1 MITHSAVSADDWAT
15 GTGWHLEESGWCSGD
30 RCIPLAGL
38 TRDEAGNFQTEEL
51 ASATNRG
58 TYRSDDYVSVGPEF
72 GDLSAATS
80 GSSLPDLILQ
90 DRQGN
95 PVSLSSLVARRRR
108 MVLHAWAP
116 W

>member
-1 MITHSAVSADDWAT
+1 MITSETVSAADWAT

-30 RCIPLAGL
+30 RCIPLSGL
-38 TRDEAGNFQTEEL
+38 TQDEAGNFKTEEL
-51 ASATNRG
+51 AAATNRAVL
-58 TYRSDDYVSVGPEF
+58 RSGDFVSVGPEF
-72 GDLSAATS
+72 GDLSAATT
-80 GSSLPDLILQ
+80 GAQLPDLVLQ

-95 PVSLSSLVARRRR
+95 PVSLGSLVARRRR